1 MEIESFAVY
10 RSLGRSL
17 WSIIVF
23 STFIQVLLSFIVSTE
38 NSHLIL
44 KGFLLSITLSFYLAD
59 FNILSSLCELVIM
72 LWANKLFWPY
82 LFGVLYSF
90 CTVIVM
96 YFFRLEIFFLPMIM
110 LNIIFVPLNWDSSPS
125 SISIFLRFIF
135 S

>member
-10 RSLGRSL
+10 SSLGSSL
-17 WSIIVF
+17 WSVIVF

-44 KGFLLSITLSFYLAD
+44 KGFLLFITLLFYLAD
-59 FNILSSLCELVIM
+59 VNILSLLCELVIM
-72 LWANKLFWPY
+72 LWANNLFWPY
-82 LFGVLYSF
+82 VFGVVYAS
-90 CTVIVM
+90 CTIIVM
-96 YFFRLEIFFLPMIM
+96 YFFRLEIFFLLMIM
-110 LNIIFVPLNWDSSPS
+110 LNIIYVPLNWDSSPC